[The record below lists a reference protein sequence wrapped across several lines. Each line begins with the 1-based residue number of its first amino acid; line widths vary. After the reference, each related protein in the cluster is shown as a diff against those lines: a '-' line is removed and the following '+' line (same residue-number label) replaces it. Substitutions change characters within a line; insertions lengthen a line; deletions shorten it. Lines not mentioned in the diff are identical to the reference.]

1 MMKTLIA
8 FFLFVHSLVALSE
21 TELTERSELWP
32 TFCYTQE
39 SIVVDEAEI
48 EAQTRGVLIRL
59 EGNGSRA
66 LVDFGRQGVHL
77 VSISSLGFIV
87 RAPRIEQG
95 DLVKRFPN
103 LVELLASRIIQ
114 VQGGEAKR
122 LSQDEY
128 AEIERFICIRFEDT
142 DKGWTDVSIWL
153 DEQREAIQ
161 SPEQIVLLFPFG
173 NTLSDEQ
180 MLNRITTHEIPD
192 VSYLYSFLSSSYQRL
207 LWYGLESGDPVS
219 SALEF
224 DSNGKLLE
232 RYKVS
237 EMRL

>member
-1 MMKTLIA
+1 
-8 FFLFVHSLVALSE
+8 
-21 TELTERSELWP
+21 
-32 TFCYTQE
+32 
-39 SIVVDEAEI
+39 
-48 EAQTRGVLIRL
+48 
-59 EGNGSRA
+59 
-66 LVDFGRQGVHL
+66 L
-77 VSISSLGFIV
+77 VSISSLDFIE
-87 RAPRIEQG
+87 RAQRIEQG